1 MCQEYQNELQRA
13 MFSDLFSILEDTAT
27 DNEGDY
33 NLLMDTI
40 MVVLVKFRLV

>member
-33 NLLMDTI
+33 DLLVDAI
-40 MVVLVKFRLV
+40 KI